1 MNDETHVSKGLFDS
15 LKALAISLVSIVHIR
30 LALLSTDLEE
40 NRERLV
46 SLLVL
51 MLIALFCLGVGTVL
65 LTILIVVAF
74 WDGYRLQVLA
84 GLAGVFLTG
93 GMLAWGIALYKIK
106 TRPRLFAASLA
117 ELTNDKQQMTSRS

>member
-1 MNDETHVSKGLFDS
+1 MNDETQVGKGLFDS
-15 LKALAISLVSIVHIR
+15 LKILAISLVSIVHTR

-51 MLIALFCLGVGTVL
+51 ILSALFCLGVGTVL
-65 LTILIVVAF
+65 LAILIVVAF

-84 GLAGVFLTG
+84 GLAGFFLASG
-93 GMLAWGIALYKIK
+93 LLAWGIAFYKVK

-117 ELTNDKQQMTSRS
+117 ELTNDHQQMTSRP